1 MASYGGAQGLAAL
14 LGSSSTGGVD
24 PTASGQLSLD
34 SRREVY
40 GPNRFKERT
49 TKPFLRMVFDNLK
62 DPTLIL
68 LMAAALVRII
78 AVVNEFSVRI
88 WLGSRTGELSVQ
100 CT

>member
-1 MASYGGAQGLAAL
+1 M
-14 LGSSSTGGVD
+14 LGSSSTDGIN

-49 TKPFLRMVFDNLK
+49 TKPFLRMVYENLK

-68 LMAAALVRII
+68 LMAAALVRTT
-78 AVVNEFSVRI
+78 ALVNDISVRM
-88 WLGSRTGELSVQ
+88 WLGSRMGELSV
-100 CT
+100 